1 MKPTKS
7 GVGPHAKPPKGS
19 TTTILDNV
27 EISSVGGSAAS
38 ASTEEICCEKGSIIL
53 NTYRVESDAIESGG
67 MGRVWRVHH
76 MGWNVDLAMKRPRA
90 EFFSGEKSKQDFINE
105 CDTWIKLGLHP
116 NIVSCYYVRQ
126 IDGIPTIFSEWMEG
140 GDLEN
145 AVRDGSLYR
154 GFARNPAKVQERI
167 LDIAIQF
174 ARGLHYAHEA
184 REEDGTPKAIIHQ
197 DVKPGNVLLTK
208 DGEVKVADFGLA
220 RARAVMTV
228 LEENL
233 QCCDHPAFPTQTIL
247 CPSGGYTPAYC
258 SMEQMDGK
266 LLSRR
271 TDLYSWA
278 VSVMELYVGGHPWA
292 NGVIAGLSCR
302 KYLGEA
308 KVPVPEP
315 MADLLARC
323 LAAKPDDRPRDF
335 GLVIAELRAIYRI
348 ETGADYP
355 RESSRAAADTADSLN
370 NHALSMVD
378 LGKLDEA
385 EKLWEKAL
393 RTDFS
398 NFRCQYNYA
407 ITLWNRRKLDDV
419 AFYDRIL
426 AQKEP
431 SALWLQAMATISLI
445 RRNNDKEAASF
456 VEQLSALDPFSP
468 ALEPLRRQLEQQLS
482 LGSGYLTP
490 SEKSIVYNVSAT
502 ADEVFTLSDN
512 TSKKDVKAKR
522 SPDGL
527 FLLTNDGACLDAKTE
542 QELWRFPSESNLN
555 SSEYRFTYNSL
566 AVLRQHNH
574 ATLIDCATGETRY
587 QLEGASQYEID
598 FSRDGHKAVYS
609 HKNGK
614 SYSILDLE
622 TGASTLFSFPDV
634 YLGDSCFVDTQGS
647 VVACTKEDVYFFDA
661 VNGRS
666 LLTFRSD
673 RDYEDDVCYDDV
685 KAFTQDGLALI
696 KSLEREVWVKIPDV
710 SIPPSYELSMVSS
723 HVARSSAVSKTEENC
738 RLAQERFDQGDII
751 GAFRLLDQSRVDST
765 LQQHVPS
772 LVLWTKLGA
781 YFKRG
786 KLITVLPTGDAP
798 APLPARGETIHTIPE
813 RLLYAVEGSDVPH
826 VYVETKMT
834 WAQDT
839 YFDLDYSYS
848 LSVYNSDSGELYFK
862 ISSLTT
868 DSGTDK
874 EPLDGDLHVV
884 LQEDG
889 HLQYTKDTWNA
900 PVTINLRDPK
910 VQIDRGL
917 SIALPNGYFLKNT
930 KSGVDIGGFLFQD
943 VFEGL
948 TPLWNADIVV
958 CKNQNYR
965 LVYQY
970 IPPDEATISV
980 LS

>member
-7 GVGPHAKPPKGS
+7 GVDPHAKPPKGS

-38 ASTEEICCEKGSIIL
+38 ASTEEICYEKGSIIL

-76 MGWNVDLAMKRPRA
+76 MGWGVDLAMKRPRA
-90 EFFSGEKSKQDFINE
+90 AYFSGDESKQSFIRE

-233 QCCDHPAFPTQTIL
+233 QCCDHPAYPTQTIF
-247 CPSGGYTPAYC
+247 CPSSGYTPAYC

-292 NGVIAGLSCR
+292 NGVVAGFLCR
-302 KYLGEA
+302 TYFEQA
-308 KVPVPEP
+308 KVPIPAP
-315 MADLLARC
+315 MADLLERC
-323 LAAKPDDRPRDF
+323 LAAKANDRPHDF

-348 ETGADYP
+348 VTGEDYP
-355 RESSRAAADTADSLN
+355 RESSRAASDTADSLN

-482 LGSGYLTP
+482 LGSSSYLQPSPNAIIHPVTP
-490 SEKSIVYNVSAT
+490 KDRIDTVTDGTNKKPIKGK
-502 ADEVFTLSDN
+502 LSPN
-512 TSKKDVKAKR
+512 GR
-522 SPDGL
+522 Y
-527 FLLTNDGACLDAKTE
+527 LLTKYGACLDANSGE
-542 QELWRFPSESNLN
+542 ELWRYSAPENRCYQD
-555 SSEYRFTYNSL
+555 YRFIAGEL
-566 AVLRQHNH
+566 VLFQDRDHFQ
-574 ATLIDCATGETRY
+574 LVDCETGKMLF
-587 QLEGASQYEID
+587 QLTVDSYLGND
-598 FSRDGHKAVYS
+598 FSLDRRKAVFS
-609 HKNGK
+609 HPKGK
-614 SYSILDLE
+614 SYTVLDLVSGQSKQFAWE
-622 TGASTLFSFPDV
+622 DF
-634 YLGDSCFVDTQGS
+634 YLGAPRFADAQGS
-647 VVACTKEDVYFFDA
+647 IIACAGEDVRFFDTE
-661 VNGRS
+661 NGRL

-673 RDYEDDVCYDDV
+673 RDYEDDVYYDDV
-685 KAFTQDGLALI
+685 SAYTEDGLVLI
-696 KSLEREVWVKIPDV
+696 ESLKRKTWIKC
-710 SIPPSYELSMVSS
+710 PSLLILPGYELSKVSS
-723 HVARSSAVSKTEENC
+723 HFARSSAISKAEETY
-738 RLAQERFDQGDII
+738 RLAQELFDRGNII
-751 GAFRLLDQSRVDST
+751 GAFRLLDQSRVDNT

-848 LSVYNSDSGELYFK
+848 LSVYNSVSGELYFK